1 MMELSRR
8 FITSFQRGQGCDAHS
23 APDDGDYVFDVDT
36 CLGGHH
42 LVASLSNLHIQ
53 HYDLQIGSLAA
64 HFCAHQDRINSIE
77 MSRSNPFLVLSA
89 SCDKTVCLWDL
100 RCQSTGNAP
109 QQRVTLPGE
118 VQSASLGVSDV
129 LVAAASGNS
138 VVFFDLRG
146 GAGKSPVGEYADA
159 HTNVVTQVKFH
170 PENSSH
176 LVSAAEDGLICF
188 FNTAVP
194 EEEEAIVSV
203 LNTDCPVRKFGFFGE
218 GLYCLSTTEI
228 PSFWHVSSAQRLG
241 HFPHARRELGV
252 DYLVDCLYCPATESL
267 TLVAGTY
274 AGQGLLAHVDPN
286 FISLAATLPAGGHK
300 ATIRCASLVASSASG
315 VHSFVTGGEDSQ
327 LLQWSATSSSTGPSS
342 ASSLSSSP
350 GAANGTPSSS
360 SLSPSK
366 MAHVTIKAKTEH
378 SRRAHNPY

>member
-1 MMELSRR
+1 MELSRR
-8 FITSFQRGQGCDAHS
+8 FITSFEGGAQS
-23 APDDGDYVFDVDT
+23 APDDGDYVFDA
-36 CLGGHH
+36 CMGGHQ
-42 LVASLSNLHIQ
+42 LLASLSNLHIQ
-53 HYDLQIGSLAA
+53 HYDLESGSLAA

-77 MSRSNPFLVLSA
+77 VSRSNPFLVLSA
-89 SCDKTVCLWDL
+89 SSDRTVCLWDL
-100 RCQSTGNAP
+100 RCKSAAGIVP
-109 QQRVTLPGE
+109 QQLVTLPGE
-118 VQSASLGVSDV
+118 VSSASIGVSDV

-146 GAGKSPVGEYADA
+146 GPGSRQVGEYADA
-159 HTNVVTQVKFH
+159 HTDVVTQVKFH

-188 FNTAVP
+188 FNTSVS

-203 LNTDCPVRKFGFFGE
+203 LNTDCPVRKFGFFGAAGME

-241 HFPHARRELGV
+241 HFPNVRQELGV
-252 DYLVDCLYCPATESL
+252 DYLVDCLYCPATDSL
-267 TLVAGTY
+267 NLVAGTY

-286 FISLAATLPAGGHK
+286 FISLATALPAGGHK

-315 VHSFVTGGEDSQ
+315 VQSFVTGGEDSQ
-327 LLQWSATSSSTGPSS
+327 LIQWSAPSS
-342 ASSLSSSP
+342 AASGS
-350 GAANGTPSSS
+350 AAAGMSPSSS
-360 SLSPSK
+360 R
-366 MAHVTIKAKTEH
+366 AVHAGNKAKIDH